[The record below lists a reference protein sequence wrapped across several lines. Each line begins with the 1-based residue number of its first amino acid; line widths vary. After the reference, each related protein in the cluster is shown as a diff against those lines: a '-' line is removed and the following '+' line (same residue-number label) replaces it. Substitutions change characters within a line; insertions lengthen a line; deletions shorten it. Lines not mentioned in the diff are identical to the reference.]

1 MFNLCCIIVFYNK
14 IQETLTVNVCAVHL
28 NTVQYRYSKYLQ
40 LYQFFMLF
48 WVMNFIEALGQ
59 VTLAG
64 AFASYY
70 WAFTKP
76 YDVPSHYLSASFYRA
91 IR

>member
-1 MFNLCCIIVFYNK
+1 M
-14 IQETLTVNVCAVHL
+14 NVSAVHL
-28 NTVQYRYSKYLQ
+28 NTVRYRYSKYLQ

-76 YDVPSHYLSASFYRA
+76 YDVPSHYLSAAFYRA